1 MSSDNVDSNI
11 SISEYKKQKEK
22 MSSRKTITI
31 TLLLIILIVFFII
44 VSGFIGQNF
53 LNLFLFSLIFG
64 FPLLIIYRIQI
75 IKKLPENVANWFVDE
90 THELEENTLIEFNS
104 VATPFYQREIKILVL
119 GILSILLS
127 IYMIIKRRRQFVG
140 LMMSL
145 FFAIIGAIFIVD
157 LF

>member
-31 TLLLIILIVFFII
+31 TLVLIILIVFFII
-44 VSGFIGQNF
+44 VSGFIGHNF

-104 VATPFYQREIKILVL
+104 VATPFYQREIQILVL
-119 GILSILLS
+119 GILSIILS
-127 IYMIIKRRRQFVG
+127 IYMIIKRRRKFVG